1 MTTIGVA
8 IAVPEPW
15 AGELQRYRAS
25 FGDSFAEAIPTHVTL
40 VPPTPVPDPLDG
52 IERHLDDVAAAVPR
66 FRLRLQ
72 GTATF
77 RPVSPVV
84 FIVVATGFGICEA
97 LAGAI
102 RAGPLQQELA
112 FPYHPHVTVAH
123 DLDDSS
129 LDRAQESLA
138 AFACTIDVAEFH
150 LYVHGSDGVWRPRR
164 SFPLAARGPGA
175 PSGAQEPAR

>member
-25 FGDSFAEAIPTHVTL
+25 FGDPLAEAIPTHVTL
-40 VPPTPVPDPLDG
+40 VPPVQVADEIDA
-52 IERHLDDVAAAVPR
+52 IERHLADVAAATPR
-66 FRLRLQ
+66 FPLRLR

-84 FIVVATGFGICEA
+84 FIALTEGISACEM
-97 LAGAI
+97 LAEAI
-102 RAGPLQQELA
+102 RKGPLAHELA

-123 DLDDSS
+123 DLDEAA
-129 LDRAQESLA
+129 LDLA
-138 AFACTIDVAEFH
+138 YDKLADYRCAFDVTAFH
-150 LYVHGSDGVWRPRR
+150 LYVHGSDGVWRPARTF
-164 SFPLAARGPGA
+164 SLAP
-175 PSGAQEPAR
+175 PA